1 MFAFKSVCIVFAL
14 FIVHGAHAVDHIRM
28 HSPVLGED
36 KRKMH
41 KDEVLRR
48 ALEISEQNFGTFTL
62 DFVNI
67 EIPTA
72 RALRVIETGKL
83 INVFIAAANDDWD
96 NIATP
101 IKIPVRFGQL
111 SYRLL
116 LVNKNNLDKF
126 KAIDSLSDLKEL
138 TGGLQKGWA
147 LHDIFKK
154 ANIKMITGSN
164 FEGLF
169 LMLNSG
175 RFDYLPRA
183 IYEAYDELENREG
196 ILNNIVVEPTLALYI
211 PTVSYVYVS
220 NESPR
225 IVKRLEYG
233 LEQMVKNGE
242 LKTLFNKYY
251 KEDIIR
257 ANLQN
262 RKIIRIENSYFSKQ
276 DAFVDRNLWLQP

>member
-1 MFAFKSVCIVFAL
+1 MFAIKSVCIVFAL
-14 FIVHGAHAVDHIRM
+14 FIVHLAHAVDHIKM
-28 HSPVLGED
+28 HSPAVGED
-36 KRKMH
+36 KRAMH

-48 ALEISEQNFGTFTL
+48 ALEISEKNFGSFTL

-67 EIPTA
+67 ELPTA
-72 RALRVIETGKL
+72 RALHVIKTGKL

-138 TGGLQKGWA
+138 TAGSQKGWA
-147 LHDIFKK
+147 LNEVLKDTDIKVV
-154 ANIKMITGSN
+154 TGSN

-169 LMLNSG
+169 LMLNNE
-175 RFDYLPRA
+175 RFDFFPRA
-183 IYEAYDELENREG
+183 IYEAYNELENRKN

-220 NESPR
+220 NEAPQIAR
-225 IVKRLEYG
+225 RLEYG

-276 DAFVDRNLWLQP
+276 DAFVDRNL

>member
-28 HSPVLGED
+28 HSPAVGED
-36 KRKMH
+36 KRTMH

-48 ALEISEQNFGTFTL
+48 ALEISEKNFGTFTL

-67 EIPTA
+67 ELPTA

-126 KAIDSLSDLKEL
+126 KAIDSLSDLKKL
-138 TGGLQKGWA
+138 TAGSQKGWA
-147 LHDIFKK
+147 LNEVLKDTDIEVV
-154 ANIKMITGSN
+154 TGSN

-169 LMLNSG
+169 LMLNNQ
-175 RFDYLPRA
+175 RFDFFPRA
-183 IYEAYDELENREG
+183 IYEAYNELENRKN

-220 NESPR
+220 HEVPQIAR
-225 IVKRLEYG
+225 RLEYG